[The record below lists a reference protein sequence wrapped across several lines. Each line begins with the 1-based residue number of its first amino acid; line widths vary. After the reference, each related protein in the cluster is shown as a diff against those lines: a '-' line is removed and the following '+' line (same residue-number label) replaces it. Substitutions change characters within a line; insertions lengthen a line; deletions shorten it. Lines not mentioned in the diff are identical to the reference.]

1 MCGIFALYK
10 GTLLP
15 YMPCFHSTKHRGPDN
30 SKLRMVAPNI
40 NFGFHRLSING
51 LDRVSDQPLQLYDK
65 VLICNGEI
73 YNYKQLAEKYDFSLK
88 THSDCEI
95 IIHLYKKFGIEDTC
109 KLLDGVFSFALYDFT
124 TKQLYAAR
132 DPIGIRAL
140 YYGYSGDGSVSLCSE
155 MKGLAPSAQVSQFP
169 PGTYTEITSSTST
182 PISSLPLTFT
192 PYYNYNWTP
201 IIYEPSQLPIIYSN
215 IRSLF
220 IDAVKKRTMSDRR
233 ICSLLS
239 GGLDSTLTTYVLAKH
254 TSLNAV
260 SINTYAIGLEE
271 SVDLKYAKIAGDVIG
286 TNHHTIVVTEKQFL
300 DAIEKTI
307 VQIESYCVTSVRA
320 STGNFLVSLAIA
332 DCADG
337 DTVVFCGDLSDEI
350 FGSYR
355 GFMKAPTPQQFF
367 EENVEMLKNVH
378 YFDVL
383 RSDKSI
389 SGAGLEARVPFADKA
404 FVDYV
409 MTLDPTLKMFNN
421 EDRMEKYI
429 LRKAFDGELPDE
441 LLWRR
446 KEAFSDGV
454 SGMERSWFQ
463 IIQEHVDK
471 LIPDDQFEER
481 RAKYSYNPPTDK
493 ESLWYRELF
502 EKHYPGRAKT
512 IPFMWKHPFHDSTA
526 DPSARLLDCY

>member
-1 MCGIFALYK
+1 MCGIFALYRGK
-10 GTLLP
+10 LIHYLSS
-15 YMPCFHSTKHRGPDN
+15 FHSTKHRGPDN
-30 SKLRMVAPNI
+30 SKLRTVTPEI
-40 NFGFHRLSING
+40 NFGFHRLCING
-51 LDRVSDQPLQLYDK
+51 LDRVSDQPIQHSNVML
-65 VLICNGEI
+65 VCNGEI
-73 YNYKQLAEKYDFSLK
+73 YNYKQLAERYNFLLE
-88 THSDCEI
+88 TQSDCEI
-95 IIHLYKKFGIEDTC
+95 IIHMYKKFGIEDTC
-109 KLLDGVFSFALYDFT
+109 KQLDGVFSFVLYDFI

-140 YYGYSGDGSVSLCSE
+140 YYGVTGDSVALCSE
-155 MKGLAPSAQVSQFP
+155 MKGISASHQVFQFP
-169 PGTYTEITSSTST
+169 PGTYSR
-182 PISSLPLTFT
+182 ISDSLPLTFI
-192 PYYNYNWTP
+192 PYYNYSWTP
-201 IIYEPSQLPIIYSN
+201 LIYEPSQLPVIYSN

-220 IDAVKKRTMSDRR
+220 IDAVQKRTMSDRK

-254 TSLNAV
+254 TNLN
-260 SINTYAIGLEE
+260 SSKINTYAIGLPE
-271 SVDLKYAKIAGDVIG
+271 SVDLKYANIAAEAIG
-286 TNHHTIVVTEKQFL
+286 TNHHTITVTEEQFL

-307 VQIESYCVTSVRA
+307 IQIESYCVTSVRA

-332 DCADG
+332 ECADG

-355 GFMKAPTPQQFF
+355 GFMKAPTPTDFF
-367 EENVEMLKNVH
+367 NENVEMLKNVH
-378 YFDVL
+378 YFDLL

-389 SGAGLEARVPFADKA
+389 SGAGLEARVPFADKE
-404 FVDYV
+404 FIDYV
-409 MTLDPTLKMFNN
+409 MTLDPNLKMFNN
-421 EDRMEKYI
+421 EDRMEKYV

-463 IIQEHVDK
+463 IIHEHVDK
-471 LIPDDQFEER
+471 LIPDDQLEER
-481 RAKYSYNPPTDK
+481 CAKFTHNTPTDK

-502 EKHYPGRAKT
+502 EKHYPNRAKT
-512 IPFMWKHPFHDSTA
+512 IPFMWKHPFHDPGA

>member
-1 MCGIFALYK
+1 MCGIFALYN
-10 GTLLP
+10 GPLFSYLR
-15 YMPCFHSTKHRGPDN
+15 YFHSTKHRGPDN
-30 SKLRMVAPNI
+30 SKLRTIAPDI
-40 NFGFHRLSING
+40 HFGFHRLCING
-51 LDRVSDQPLQLYDK
+51 IDRISDQPIQHSDVAL
-65 VLICNGEI
+65 VCNGEI
-73 YNYKQLAEKYDFSLK
+73 YNYKQLAEEYNFTLK

-95 IIHLYKKFGIEDTC
+95 IIHMYKKFGIEDTC
-109 KLLDGVFSFALYDFT
+109 KQLDGVFAFALYDFT
-124 TKQLYAAR
+124 TNQLYAAR
-132 DPIGIRAL
+132 DPIGIRAF
-140 YYGYSGDGSVSLCSE
+140 YYGVTGDSVSLCSE
-155 MKGLAPSAQVSQFP
+155 MKGLAPSYKVAQFP
-169 PGTYTEITSSTST
+169 PGTYTI
-182 PISSLPLTFT
+182 INSLTESGSLIFT
-192 PYYNYNWTP
+192 PYYNYSWTP
-201 IIYEPSQLPIIYSN
+201 VIYEPSQLPLIYSN

-220 IDAVKKRTMSDRR
+220 IDAVQKRTMSDRK

-254 TSLNAV
+254 TSLKK
-260 SINTYAIGLEE
+260 SLINTYAIGLPE
-271 SVDLKYAKIAGDVIG
+271 SVDLKYAKMAADVIG
-286 TNHHTIVVTEKQFL
+286 TNHHTITVTEEQFL
-300 DAIEKTI
+300 AAIEKTI
-307 VQIESYCVTSVRA
+307 IQIESYCVTSVRA

-332 DCADG
+332 ECADG

-355 GFMKAPTPQQFF
+355 GFMKAPTA
-367 EENVEMLKNVH
+367 EEFLKENITMLKNVH

-389 SGAGLEARVPFADKA
+389 SGAGLEARVPFADKE
-404 FVDYV
+404 FIDYV
-409 MTLDPTLKMFNN
+409 MSLDPTLKMFNN
-421 EDRMEKYI
+421 EDRMEKYV

-481 RAKYSYNPPTDK
+481 KARFSHNPPTDK
-493 ESLWYRELF
+493 ESLWYREIF
-502 EKHYPGRAKT
+502 EKHYPNREKT
-512 IPFMWKHPFHDSTA
+512 IPFMWKHPFNDPTA

>member
-1 MCGIFALYK
+1 MCGIFALYN
-10 GTLLP
+10 GSLQSYLRP
-15 YMPCFHSTKHRGPDN
+15 FHSTKHRGPDN
-30 SKLRMVAPNI
+30 SKLRSITPNI
-40 NFGFHRLSING
+40 HFGFHRLEING
-51 LDRVSDQPLQLYDK
+51 LDRVSDQPLQINK
-65 VLICNGEI
+65 VVLVCNGEI
-73 YNYKQLAEKYDFSLK
+73 YNYKQLAEKYNFTLK

-95 IIHLYKKFGIEDTC
+95 IIHLYENFGIEEVC
-109 KLLDGVFSFALYDFT
+109 QQLDGVFAFTLYDFET
-124 TKQLYAAR
+124 DKLYAAR

-140 YYGYSGDGSVSLCSE
+140 YYGVTGDSISLCSE
-155 MKGLAPSAQVSQFP
+155 MKGLSPSRIVEQFP
-169 PGTYTEITSSTST
+169 PGTYTTINSTHPLSFTSYYKYEWT
-182 PISSLPLTFT
+182 PVPYKPSDLPL
-192 PYYNYNWTP
+192 
-201 IIYEPSQLPIIYSN
+201 IYST

-220 IDAVKKRTMSDRR
+220 IEAVQKRTMSDRK

-254 TSLNAV
+254 TDLKENL
-260 SINTYAIGLEE
+260 INTYAIGLPE
-271 SVDLKYAKIAGDVIG
+271 SVDLKYANLAADVIG
-286 TNHHTIVVTEKQFL
+286 TNHHTITVTEEQFL

-320 STGNFLVSLAIA
+320 STGNFLVSLAIS

-355 GFMKAPTPQQFF
+355 GFMKAPTSEQFL
-367 EENVEMLKNVH
+367 EENIKMLKNVH

-409 MTLDPTLKMFNN
+409 MSLDPTLKMFNN
-421 EDRMEKYI
+421 SDRMEKYV

-471 LIPDDQFEER
+471 IIPDDQFEMR
-481 RAKYSYNPPTDK
+481 CARYKHNPPTDK
-493 ESLWYRELF
+493 ESLWYREIF
-502 EKHYPGRAKT
+502 EKHYPNREKT
-512 IPFMWKHPFHDSTA
+512 IPFMWKHPFNDPTA